1 MDKTKQHQAYLDY
14 IHNTYIAK
22 NSDYG
27 DSFSESMDEYGL
39 TAGLIRM
46 GDKMSRLKSLNK
58 RETMSVHDESLQDT
72 LLDLANYAIMTAMW
86 LNPEDEDWI
95 RFFEGDDEEPDSIDV
110 KDEVAD
116 LSWNQRILN
125 VRNGYPNPT
134 KNPTKS

>member
-1 MDKTKQHQAYLDY
+1 MDKTEQHREYVEL
-14 IHNTYIAK
+14 IHRTYIRK

-39 TAGLIRM
+39 TSALIRM

-58 RETMSVHDESLQDT
+58 SAEGAQVRDESLQDT

-86 LNPEDEDWI
+86 LKEQDEGKFK
-95 RFFEGDDEEPDSIDV
+95 FFEGDDEWPDSSDV
-110 KDEVAD
+110 KDE

-125 VRNGYPNPT
+125 VRNGYPNYT
-134 KNPTKS
+134 RNPTKS